1 MQTKENGKIEWP
13 KEKLLHYGADKL
25 TKSELLAVI
34 LRTGAKNLDVV
45 ELAKNIL
52 RRYPKFSLAGADV
65 AELEK
70 TFGLDA
76 ARACG
81 MIACFELGK
90 RMAAE
95 EKKPSVV
102 MADLEADSD
111 PIKIAPEEDPL
122 AKFGTANFSKIK
134 S

>member
-1 MQTKENGKIEWP
+1 MQVKKGAKIEWP

-52 RRYPKFSLAGADV
+52 RRYPKFSLAGTDA

-81 MIACFELGK
+81 IIACFELG
-90 RMAAE
+90 RRTAE
-95 EKKPSVV
+95 EDRSSDDVAVQETDNGSVEGV
-102 MADLEADSD
+102 
-111 PIKIAPEEDPL
+111 PEEDPL
-122 AKFGTANFSKIK
+122 AKFGTANFSGMK